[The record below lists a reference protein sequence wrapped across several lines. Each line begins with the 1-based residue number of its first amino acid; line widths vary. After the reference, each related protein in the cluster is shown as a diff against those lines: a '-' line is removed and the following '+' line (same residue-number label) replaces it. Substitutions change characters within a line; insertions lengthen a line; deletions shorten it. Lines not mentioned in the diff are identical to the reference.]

1 MRGRKKGK
9 HSIPHIPQLEVN
21 YQFTYVSDVSLIFMP
36 LFFITLSHMKQK
48 IEQNQIQERNL
59 PDRPITLGKKYH
71 FTFKNIILADSTPK

>member
-48 IEQNQIQERNL
+48 IEQNQI
-59 PDRPITLGKKYH
+59 
-71 FTFKNIILADSTPK
+71 